1 MCATEVFPIPLVYV
15 FTLCLFMQE
24 NKSVPPAWQGNMFRA
39 TVSRVTPDEPLCL
52 HLRHAEQAA
61 VLI

>member
-1 MCATEVFPIPLVYV
+1 
-15 FTLCLFMQE
+15 MQE
-24 NKSVPPAWQGNMFRA
+24 NKSSPPAWQGNMFGA

-61 VLI
+61 VLIRALLNKEANYLFPFAH